1 MDGRDRLQALAASTG
16 GQSDFISSPGQF
28 RNATREIAQNM
39 GIDFR
44 F

>member
-1 MDGRDRLQALAASTG
+1 LADAGREHGRAINLIST
-16 GQSDFISSPGQF
+16 PGQF